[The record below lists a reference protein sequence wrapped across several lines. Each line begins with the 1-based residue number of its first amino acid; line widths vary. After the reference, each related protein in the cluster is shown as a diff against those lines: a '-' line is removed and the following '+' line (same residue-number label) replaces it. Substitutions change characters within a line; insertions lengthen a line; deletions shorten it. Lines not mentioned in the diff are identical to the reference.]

1 MEKEIQK
8 VWKSDIAHSEI
19 EFRARHMMISTVK
32 GYFTDFEITVVGD
45 ESNAENASVEVK
57 IKAASVNTRDKDRD
71 NHLRSSDFFESEK
84 FPDIKFKSNKI
95 EKTGE
100 NTYNIYGDLTIK
112 DVTKPIVVK
121 GEVEG
126 IIKDPYGNM
135 RAGIVAEGSLTRE
148 EFGLKWNVI
157 LEAGKVM
164 VGSKIS
170 FTVRSEMVL
179 QSQ

>member
-32 GYFTDFEITVVGD
+32 GSFTDFEITVIGD
-45 ESNAENASVEVK
+45 ESESENASVEVN
-57 IKAASVNTRDKDRD
+57 IKAASVNTRDKKRD
-71 NHLRSSDFFESEK
+71 DHLRSSDFFDCEK
-84 FPDIKFKSNKI
+84 FPNIKFKSTKI

-112 DVTKPIVVK
+112 DVTKQIVVK

-135 RAGIVAEGSLTRE
+135 RAGIVAEGSLNRE
-148 EFGLKWNVI
+148 EFGLKWNVVI
-157 LEAGKVM
+157 ESGKVM
-164 VGSKIS
+164 VGSKIA
-170 FTVRSEMVL
+170 FTVRSEMVM
-179 QSQ
+179 QPQ